1 MAVPKKRTSK
11 AKRNVRK
18 TKWKEKALRSS
29 RKALSTALSLL
40 KRRDL
45 SEKSSSALAKEEED
59 VKTDIVEDSFQ

>member
-45 SEKSSSALAKEEED
+45 SEKSSSALAKEE
-59 VKTDIVEDSFQ
+59 